1 MNGWANLYEEG
12 GDLFYLNFCYILPT
26 FARLNKFW
34 QKIFEMLFFSKIC
47 LMSVLDSVQFSHA
60 VT

>member
-1 MNGWANLYEEG
+1 MDGA
-12 GDLFYLNFCYILPT
+12 GDLFYFSFCHFLPT

-34 QKIFEMLFFSKIC
+34 QKIFETLFFSKIC
-47 LMSVLDSVQFSHA
+47 LSPVLDSVQFSHA

>member
-1 MNGWANLYEEG
+1 MNGAA
-12 GDLFYLNFCYILPT
+12 DLFYLNFWHFLPT

-34 QKIFEMLFFSKIC
+34 QKIFEKLFFSKIC